1 MDYKDIINQIKAKTP
16 APVILLHG
24 EESYYIDLISD
35 AASNYLLEDHEKD
48 FNQTI
53 VYGKDVNLAHLL
65 EQVKQYPMMAERQL
79 VIVKEAQEVKNWE
92 MMERYFE
99 TPVPTTILILCHK
112 HKKAD
117 SRKKFFKNIKK
128 SGIVF
133 ESKKLYENQVE
144 PWIQNHLKVLGFT
157 ISQKAA
163 ALLVDFLG
171 TDLSKIA
178 KELEKLSIILEKGT
192 QISDVHIEENIG
204 ISKDY
209 NPFELAN
216 AVAKKDIHKAHK
228 IINYFEQNPK
238 IAHPASLIPNLFNVF
253 DRLMRAHFLKIRDP
267 RQLQSTL
274 GLNYF
279 AAQDTVAGLRL
290 YNPKKI
296 ARNITLL
303 HTYDLKSKG
312 FNRGSC
318 SDADLMRELIYQLMH

>member
-1 MDYKDIINQIKAKTP
+1 MDFKEIIQQIKAKTP
-16 APVILLHG
+16 PSVLFLHG
-24 EESYYIDLISD
+24 EESYYIDLITE
-35 AASNYLLEDHEKD
+35 AATKHLLEEHERD

-53 VYGKDVNLAHLL
+53 VYGKDVNLLHLL
-65 EQVKQYPMMAERQL
+65 EQVKQYPMMSEKQL
-79 VIVKEAQEVKNWE
+79 VIVKEAQEVKSWE
-92 MMERYFE
+92 VMERYFDN
-99 TPVPTTILILCHK
+99 PVPSTILIICHK

-117 SRKKFFKNIKK
+117 QRKKYFKSIKK
-128 SGIVF
+128 NGVIF

-144 PWIQNHLKVLGFT
+144 PWIQQHLKTKGFT

-163 ALLVDFLG
+163 TLLVDFLG
-171 TDLSKIA
+171 TDLSKISR
-178 KELEKLSIILEKGT
+178 ELDKLAIVLEKGT

-216 AVAKKDIHKAHK
+216 AVSKRDIHKAHK

-253 DRLMRAHFLKIRDP
+253 ERLMRAHFLKIRDA
-267 RQLQSTL
+267 RQLQSAL

-279 AAQDTVAGLRL
+279 AAQDTMAGLNI

-303 HTYDLKSKG
+303 HQYDLKAKG
-312 FNRGSC
+312 FNKGSC
-318 SDADLMRELIYQLMH
+318 SDADMMRELIYQLMH